1 MILTGSQRRTLAWQT
16 AGLLCGLVVLV
27 GLASSLQVR
36 ATRSIVE
43 LTGNALAARQQI
55 AAVTSVLDVLQDA
68 ERGQRG
74 FLLTARPNYLEP
86 YTGATSRLAPA
97 LATLREAARGSKW
110 LRPETD
116 ALAELAEQ
124 KMSELEQSV
133 ALARSGDMAGAL
145 AIVTTARGTLLM
157 DEARARVTRI
167 GTRLDND
174 ERVQAA
180 ALQDRQSRLGLA
192 TQAAAVLGV
201 IALGLAL
208 LAVLINRA
216 RLMTTHETE
225 RLVGERL
232 AAAID
237 RIRDGVAVFDRNGQ
251 LILRNVQLASSLG
264 LPPEQVRLGQCWAG
278 LLAAADHVPGLAAI
292 EPGAEPAE
300 TLAGA
305 RTLEL
310 SRSVMPDGGTLLAVA
325 DISRR
330 VKAEDTARQAQKMD
344 VLGQMTGGVAHDFN
358 NLLQVISANLE
369 LVLKRLARDAVP
381 DSLVQ
386 SRLEAARAGVMRG
399 ARLTR
404 HLLAFARRQPLAP
417 EAIDPGRLMAGLDD
431 LLRRTVG
438 PTIELDLVIG
448 SGLWA
453 VRADPNQLENALL
466 NLMLNARDA
475 IAAGA
480 TTPGIV
486 TPGTSTPGTTTPG
499 TSTPGTITPGT
510 ITPGTITIEVT
521 NAMLDDRYA
530 ERVRELTPGAFV
542 VFAVTDTGLGMT
554 AGQLARATEPFFTTK
569 PEGQGT
575 GLGLSMVFGFAKQ
588 SGGHLQMCSEPG
600 RGTTAKLYLPRTNVP
615 AQTEEPAVPEN
626 RQGQGELILL
636 VEDEPAVRTSGADLL
651 RGLGYS
657 VVTAETPLAALTTIE
672 LGLHPHLLLTDVI
685 MPGPVTAR
693 ALAARAAV
701 LVPGLPVLFTSGY
714 AQDPIAHNGTLDPG
728 IMLIA
733 KPWALDEMA
742 RALRRALEQ
751 PRPVTLPR
759 RVVLLVED
767 DPLIRLTTADTLTD
781 LGYAVIEAEDGA
793 TALAC
798 AAQADVVVMDLGL
811 PDMPGLDLAAAL
823 RGSRPALPIII
834 ASGQAQAPDGYGW
847 LGKPFGT
854 AELKAALEQADPQ

>member
-1 MILTGSQRRTLAWQT
+1 MILTGSQRRTLAWQA
-16 AGLLCGLVVLV
+16 AGVLCGLVVLV

-43 LTGNALAARQQI
+43 LTGGALAARQQLV
-55 AAVTSVLDVLQDA
+55 AVASVLDVLQDA
-68 ERGQRG
+68 ETGQRG
-74 FLLTARPNYLEP
+74 FLLTSRPNYLEP
-86 YTGATSRLAPA
+86 YTSATSRLAPA

-116 ALAELAEQ
+116 ALAEVAEQ
-124 KMSELEQSV
+124 KINELEQTV
-133 ALARSGDMAGAL
+133 ALAQSGDAAGAL
-145 AIVTTARGTLLM
+145 AIVKTDRGKLLM
-157 DEARARVTRI
+157 DEARIRVARI
-167 GTRLDND
+167 GARLDDD

-180 ALQDRQSRLGLA
+180 ALHDRQSRLGLA
-192 TQAAAVLGV
+192 TQAATVLGV

-208 LAVLINRA
+208 LAVLVNRA
-216 RLMTTHETE
+216 RLMTTQEAE

-232 AAAID
+232 AAAIE
-237 RIRDGVAVFDRNGQ
+237 RIRDGVAVFDRDGQ
-251 LILRNVQLASSLG
+251 LILRNVRLASSLG
-264 LPPEQVRLGQCWAG
+264 LPPEQVRLGQSWAG
-278 LLAAADHVPGLAAI
+278 LLAAAGHVPGLATI

-300 TLAGA
+300 ALAGT

-310 SRSVMPDGGTLLAVA
+310 SRSIMPDGGILLAVA

-330 VKAEDTARQAQKMD
+330 VKAEDIARQAHKMD

-369 LVLKRLARDAVP
+369 LVLKRLARDAEP
-381 DSLVQ
+381 DGWVQ

-417 EAIDPGRLMAGLDD
+417 EAIDPGRLLTGLDD

-466 NLMLNARDA
+466 NLVLNARDA
-475 IAAGA
+475 IVAGA
-480 TTPGIV
+480 RTPGAITPGI
-486 TPGTSTPGTTTPG
+486 
-499 TSTPGTITPGT
+499 ITPG
-510 ITPGTITIEVT
+510 IITIEVT
-521 NAMLDDRYA
+521 NATLDHSYA

-542 VFAVTDTGLGMT
+542 LFAVTDTGLGMT
-554 AGQLARATEPFFTTK
+554 ADQLARATEPFFTTK

-588 SGGHLQMCSEPG
+588 SGGHLQMYSEPG
-600 RGTTAKLYLPRTNVP
+600 RGTTAKLYLPRTNAP
-615 AQTEEPAVPEN
+615 AQTEKLAVPED
-626 RQGQGELILL
+626 RQGRGELILL
-636 VEDEPAVRTSGADLL
+636 VEDEMAVRTSGADLL

-657 VVTAETPLAALTTIE
+657 VVTAETPLAALTMIE

-714 AQDPIAHNGTLDPG
+714 TQNSIVHNGTLDPG

-733 KPWALDEMA
+733 KPWVLDEMA
-742 RALRRALEQ
+742 LALRRALEQ

-767 DPLIRLTTADTLTD
+767 DPLIRLTTADTLID

-823 RGSRPALPIII
+823 RDSRPALPIII
-834 ASGQAQAPDGYGW
+834 ASGQAHAPDGYGW